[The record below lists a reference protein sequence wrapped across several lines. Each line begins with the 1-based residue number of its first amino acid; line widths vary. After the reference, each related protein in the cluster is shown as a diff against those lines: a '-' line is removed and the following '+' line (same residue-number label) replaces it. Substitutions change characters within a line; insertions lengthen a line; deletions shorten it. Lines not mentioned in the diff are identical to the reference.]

1 MKMKSM
7 KLLSTLLITIA
18 LTAPAAAQILEEKT
32 AVVNE
37 RLGEQKLFEL
47 NTGEEVYSY
56 ADEDGWYKIRKVIYL
71 EPGNLP
77 GKTLP
82 AGTELQDE
90 DGRAIGKT
98 LRDVELQESDT
109 LDPFRGDDRLTG
121 VVEGYVFKTKI
132 EENSI
137 PEKVLQ
143 SALNEDDYRKKRKMM
158 EDLTEQFDFEE
169 EDFDNLSVR
178 VLREENKTISA
189 EKDFRMILVY
199 RGSRMYAVITNGH
212 EVTAPKI
219 KAEEHDRPFHTIYF
233 YNPTDDQKELM
244 EEILYTYLA
253 L

>member
-1 MKMKSM
+1 MNSM
-7 KLLSTLLITIA
+7 KLFITLLSAIA
-18 LTAPAAAQILEEKT
+18 IAGISNAQILEEKT
-32 AVVNE
+32 AILDE
-37 RLGEQKLFEL
+37 RRGDEKIFEL
-47 NTGEEVYSY
+47 HAGEKVYSY
-56 ADEDGWYKIRKVIYL
+56 AEEDGWYKIRKVIYL

-82 AGTELQDE
+82 TGTELQNE
-90 DGRAIGKT
+90 DGRSIGKT

-109 LDPFRGDDRLTG
+109 LDPFRGDDRLMG

-137 PEKVLQ
+137 PEKALQ
-143 SALNEDDYRKKRKMM
+143 NALNEDDYRKKRQML
-158 EDLTEQFDFEE
+158 EDFTNQFDFEE
-169 EDFDNLSVR
+169 EDFENLTVR
-178 VLREENKTISA
+178 VLRETNKTIKE

-199 RGSRMYAVITNGH
+199 RGSRMFAIITNGH
-212 EVTAPKI
+212 EVTAPKT
-219 KAEEHDRPFHTIYF
+219 KAEKHDEPFHTTYF